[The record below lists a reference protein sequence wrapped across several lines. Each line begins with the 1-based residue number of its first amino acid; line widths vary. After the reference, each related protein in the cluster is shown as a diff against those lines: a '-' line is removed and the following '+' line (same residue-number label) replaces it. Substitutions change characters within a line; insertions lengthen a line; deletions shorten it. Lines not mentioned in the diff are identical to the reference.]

1 MMEDLL
7 LRHTSTS
14 TSCSHGHINPL
25 KQRKSVDTSKV
36 LFTPHGR
43 TVGVFLC
50 NNINETLGSGECG
63 TGSEQLHFWGRTR
76 IWCGGVK
83 QGGRSRRWWKRG
95 GGENFRFWVV
105 GGELCHLTGGY
116 EPGGGGESVFVIL

>member
-14 TSCSHGHINPL
+14 TSCSHGRINPL
-25 KQRKSVDTSKV
+25 KQRKLVDTSKV

-43 TVGVFLC
+43 TVGVFHC
-50 NNINETLGSGECG
+50 DNINETLRSGKCG

-76 IWCGGVK
+76 IWCPGVMRVEE
-83 QGGRSRRWWKRG
+83 GRG
-95 GGENFRFWVV
+95 
-105 GGELCHLTGGY
+105 
-116 EPGGGGESVFVIL
+116 